1 MEKINEGEGNATE
14 NRASSYKG
22 DHTAKINDFLFV
34 ARCESGYSVN
44 VSQKEMMSSLITSR
58 LERIHR
64 EASDRRALSLG
75 YPVNQKF
82 DYTELFPFINMHL
95 NNAGDPYLAD
105 STLLNSRDF
114 EQEVLEYFSRL
125 WNAKSR
131 TPLLAESY
139 WGYILAMGATEGNM
153 YALWSAREYF
163 HEKMNIGLLNNK
175 VINNPLLYFSHE
187 SHYSIIKCAKIL
199 GITTFQDAGNQFYPG
214 QCPVTADGY
223 WPSGV
228 PVDEYGAVDEILL
241 KDVVD
246 FFAQKGHPPIIV
258 LNIGS
263 TFQGAFDNP
272 SEVWHAISPVL
283 EKYGFSVQTK
293 AGSRPDCWIH
303 IDGALGAAYL
313 PYLEMANHNSGKV
326 PCFDFRLPWINS
338 IVMSSHKWYGA
349 PFASGI
355 YMSNEKYRMNAVT
368 EPEYIDSPDTTL
380 CGSRNGLSALILWY
394 AITTVT
400 PAMQSAIAKSC
411 EALAAYACEKM
422 KALMDN
428 RPSFLVMR
436 GPHSL
441 VVTFSRPKDE
451 VFSKFQLSGRGEFA
465 HIVIMPHVTRDAI
478 DQLVNELSE
487 DESFKLI

>member
-1 MEKINEGEGNATE
+1 MENINEVDSDATKNRMPNHKEEHDTKVKDALYFYQCEGG
-14 NRASSYKG
+14 S
-22 DHTAKINDFLFV
+22 FV
-34 ARCESGYSVN
+34 T
-44 VSQKEMMSSLITSR
+44 VSQKEMTPCMITSR
-58 LERIHR
+58 LERIYR
-64 EASDRRALSLG
+64 EFDERRGFSLG

-82 DYTELFPFINMHL
+82 DYTDLSPFINMHL
-95 NNAGDPYLAD
+95 NNAGDPYQAD
-105 STLLNSRDF
+105 STLLNARDF

-163 HEKMNIGLLNNK
+163 NEKMKLSLSDNK
-175 VINNPLLYFSHE
+175 IMRNPLLYCSQE
-187 SHYSIIKCAKIL
+187 SHYSIEKCARIL
-199 GITTFQDAGNQFYPG
+199 GITTFQDAGSQFYPG
-214 QCPVTADGY
+214 QCPITADGY

-228 PVDEYGAVDEILL
+228 PVDECGAVDKNLL
-241 KDVVD
+241 KEVVD
-246 FFAQKGHPPIIV
+246 FFTQKGHPPIIV

-263 TFQGAFDNP
+263 TFQGAFDDP
-272 SEVWHAISPVL
+272 PAIWHAISPVL
-283 EKYGFSVQTK
+283 EKYGFSAQTE
-293 AGSRPDCWIH
+293 ADSRPDCWIH

-313 PYLEMANHNSGKV
+313 PYLEMANENKDNA

-355 YMSNEKYRMNAVT
+355 YMSKEKYRMKAVT

-400 PAMQSAIAKSC
+400 PVMQSAIAKSC
-411 EALAAYACEKM
+411 EALAAYAYEKM
-422 KALMDN
+422 KALMEN
-428 RPSFLVMR
+428 STSFFVMR

-441 VVTFSRPKDE
+441 VVTFTRPEDK

-465 HIVIMPHVTRDAI
+465 HIVIMPHVTRAAI
-478 DQLVNELSE
+478 DHLVSALSE
-487 DESFKLI
+487 DDSFK